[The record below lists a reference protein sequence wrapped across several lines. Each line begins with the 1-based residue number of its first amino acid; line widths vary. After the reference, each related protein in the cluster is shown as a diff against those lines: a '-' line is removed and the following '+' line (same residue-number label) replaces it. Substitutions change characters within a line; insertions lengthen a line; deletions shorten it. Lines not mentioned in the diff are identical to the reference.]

1 MLNTLADSIGR
12 VEVGSAECAAAFW
25 MVETYN
31 DERQA
36 RSEMQ
41 RACEAQASLFPR
53 KLPILETLTY
63 GGVCVQAH
71 QFGGDHYDFLDLG
84 NGRLGMVISDVAG
97 KGLGAALQMASL
109 RATVR
114 SLCLGKAPGGL
125 EDLLDTVNCLFYESS
140 PLGCYATLFFAEY
153 DDQSRLLRYVNCGHF
168 APLLVRR
175 DGTVARLESTCGVL
189 GLFETLHCCAA
200 AVRLEPGD
208 TLLLYTD
215 GASESRS
222 AEGDEFGDERLT
234 GLLCSH
240 PHLTVSGLL
249 QAILDAVRAFSHGPQ
264 DDVTLVCARCEA

>member
-1 MLNTLADSIGR
+1 MRNTLANNIGR
-12 VEVGSAECAAAFW
+12 VEVEGSGCAPAFW

-36 RSEMQ
+36 RTEMQ
-41 RACEAQASLFPR
+41 RVREAQASLFPR

-63 GGVCVQAH
+63 GGVCVQAS

-84 NGRLGMVISDVAG
+84 NGCLGIVISDVAG

-114 SLCLGKAPGGL
+114 SLCLGKALGGL
-125 EDLLDTVNCLFYESS
+125 EDLLDTVNRLFHESS
-140 PLGCYATLFFAEY
+140 PLGCFATLFFAEY
-153 DDQSRLLRYVNCGHF
+153 DDHSRRLRYVNCGHC

-200 AVRLEPGD
+200 EVRLEPGD
-208 TLLLYTD
+208 MLLLYTD
-215 GASESRS
+215 GASESCS
-222 AEGDEFGDERLT
+222 AEGDEFGDERLID
-234 GLLCSH
+234 LLRSH
-240 PHLTVSGLL
+240 PHLTVSALL
-249 QAILDAVRAFSHGPQ
+249 QAILDAVREFSHGQQ
-264 DDVTLVCARCEA
+264 DDLTLVCARCEA